1 MQNFRISA
9 PGSGVP
15 LTALDNI
22 IPFAGKRE
30 GGRDVCSCAGF
41 RMPAMID
48 GATYTLAGVRKPP
61 RNEPAGGGGRR
72 RRGLGYGDLAD
83 AEGVRERARCA
94 VARAITRQAGNSSW
108 D

>member
-1 MQNFRISA
+1 
-9 PGSGVP
+9 
-15 LTALDNI
+15 
-22 IPFAGKRE
+22 
-30 GGRDVCSCAGF
+30 
-41 RMPAMID
+41 MID

-94 VARAITRQAGNSSW
+94 AARAITRQAGNSSW
-108 D
+108 DWRLQACVDGRTAQLGERDGNRLRTSRRRDRGGVVAIRWSRS